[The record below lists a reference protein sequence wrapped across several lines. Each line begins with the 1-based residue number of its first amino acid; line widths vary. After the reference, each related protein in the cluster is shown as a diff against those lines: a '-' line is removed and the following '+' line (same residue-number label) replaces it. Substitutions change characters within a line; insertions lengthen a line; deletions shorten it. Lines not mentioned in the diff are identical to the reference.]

1 MSEPFSISDLQD
13 LQRKFIFKLPKKINL
28 NFGLFRV
35 QVMELESLGVEH
47 TLWGMKNPRNNYAV
61 LRECH

>member
-1 MSEPFSISDLQD
+1 MSEPFSTSDLKD

-35 QVMELESLGVEH
+35 QVMELQSLWVEH
-47 TLWGMKNPRNNYAV
+47 ALWGLKDPRNNYAV
-61 LRECH
+61 LREYH